1 MLRSQR
7 LSVVL
12 TLEER
17 KEKAALEKMA
27 EAQQHHEAQRQQIEN
42 LERYQR
48 EYREQIRS
56 SQKGEAREATEFE
69 LETFEH
75 AEVIKKRESGHAE
88 IGDTLVVWRPIGGA
102 DWTYVVVGPSD
113 DLLE

>member
-48 EYREQIRS
+48 EYRE
-56 SQKGEAREATEFE
+56 
-69 LETFEH
+69 
-75 AEVIKKRESGHAE
+75 
-88 IGDTLVVWRPIGGA
+88 IGRAHV
-102 DWTYVVVGPSD
+102 
-113 DLLE
+113 